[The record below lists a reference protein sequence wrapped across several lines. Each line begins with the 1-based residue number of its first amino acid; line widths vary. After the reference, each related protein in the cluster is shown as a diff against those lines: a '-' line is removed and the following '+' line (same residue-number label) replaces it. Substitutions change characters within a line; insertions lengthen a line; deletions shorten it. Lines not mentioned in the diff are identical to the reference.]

1 MRLDIISRRLAVLES
16 ENCPHCRTLAA
27 MSEEDLDARFQAL
40 ISGKHMMDDLP
51 EPSPSCSHCQR
62 FGGMS
67 EEELDAELARLIGIL
82 EAAEGYDSEQIVS
95 RWRER

>member
-1 MRLDIISRRLAVLES
+1 
-16 ENCPHCRTLAA
+16 
-27 MSEEDLDARFQAL
+27 
-40 ISGKHMMDDLP
+40 
-51 EPSPSCSHCQR
+51 
-62 FGGMS
+62 MS